1 MQGGVNIIV
10 GEKVREIIKEIPNDI
25 KLIAVS
31 KTKSKEMILE
41 AYNVGQR
48 DFGENKV
55 QELIEKEESLPK
67 DIRWH
72 LIGKLQTNK
81 VKYLVGKVYLIH
93 SLSSIKLLDKIE
105 SEFSK
110 KDTIANVLIQI
121 NIGREESKSGV
132 LEEDLNTLI
141 EAIELCNYVK
151 VKGIMVIIPKG
162 NDESNRFYFKKSKE
176 IFEYLKNKKYK
187 NIKMEILSM
196 GMSNDYK
203 VAIEEGSNMI
213 RIGTGIFGSRKSLGG
228 SNNV

>member
-1 MQGGVNIIV
+1 MQGGGNIIV

>member
-72 LIGKLQTNK
+72 LIGKLQ
-81 VKYLVGKVYLIH
+81 
-93 SLSSIKLLDKIE
+93 D
-105 SEFSK
+105 
-110 KDTIANVLIQI
+110 
-121 NIGREESKSGV
+121 
-132 LEEDLNTLI
+132 
-141 EAIELCNYVK
+141 
-151 VKGIMVIIPKG
+151 
-162 NDESNRFYFKKSKE
+162 
-176 IFEYLKNKKYK
+176 
-187 NIKMEILSM
+187 
-196 GMSNDYK
+196 
-203 VAIEEGSNMI
+203 
-213 RIGTGIFGSRKSLGG
+213 RKS
-228 SNNV
+228 VV

>member
-1 MQGGVNIIV
+1 
-10 GEKVREIIKEIPNDI
+10 
-25 KLIAVS
+25 
-31 KTKSKEMILE
+31 MILE

-141 EAIELCNYVK
+141 EAFELCNYVK